1 MSLRGKTAL
10 VTGASRGIGR
20 AIAVRLAEDG
30 ALVAVH
36 YGTNQEAAAQT
47 VADIERAGG
56 RAFAV
61 QAELGVPGDV
71 DTLFSNLDRALAGK
85 PLDIVVNNAAIILY
99 TPNVDPRTQPTFHR
113 LF

>member
-1 MSLRGKTAL
+1 MGTIPNIRRLTMSLHRKTAL

-61 QAELGVPGDV
+61 QAELAVPGDV
-71 DTLFSNLDRALAGK
+71 EALFGNLDRGRGGK
-85 PLDIVVNNAAIILY
+85 PLDTGLKHA
-99 TPNVDPRTQPTFHR
+99 
-113 LF
+113 